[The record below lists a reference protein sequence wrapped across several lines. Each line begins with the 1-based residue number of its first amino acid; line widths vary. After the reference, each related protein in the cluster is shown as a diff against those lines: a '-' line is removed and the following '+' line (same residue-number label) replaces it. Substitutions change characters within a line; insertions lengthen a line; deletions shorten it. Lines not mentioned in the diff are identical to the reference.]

1 VSQLGDGVG
10 PTDKDGRYY
19 TANAF
24 DHRDPE
30 TPINAKD
37 PGAGIM
43 FEEER

>member
-1 VSQLGDGVG
+1 MAD
-10 PTDKDGRYY
+10 
-19 TANAF
+19 AF

-30 TPINAKD
+30 TPINVKD